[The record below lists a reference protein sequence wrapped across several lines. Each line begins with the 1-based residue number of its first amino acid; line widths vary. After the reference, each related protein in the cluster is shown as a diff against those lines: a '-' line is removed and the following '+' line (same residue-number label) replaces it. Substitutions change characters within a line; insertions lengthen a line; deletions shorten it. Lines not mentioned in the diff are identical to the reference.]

1 MCFKCSLIKK
11 IHSSCFVIAKSEFQ
25 GILISVVK
33 QMWSGKGKVAQSC
46 PTPCDPM
53 DYSPWN
59 SPGQNTDV
67 GSLFLLQGIFPTQ
80 GSNPGLLHC
89 RQTLYHLSH
98 EGSFE
103 YRGQMQFKPA
113 LAGRTVSTCVTNKYQ
128 ASDTAAPRDKHYF
141 RSGFILSIPVLL
153 GLVSFFFWVFF
164 VFLFFFCNDCFGLPW
179 WLRG

>member
-1 MCFKCSLIKK
+1 MFLN
-11 IHSSCFVIAKSEFQ
+11 FQ
-25 GILISVVK
+25 RIDTWVNIGYFEYR
-33 QMWSGKGKVAQSC
+33 GEGEVAQSC
-46 PTPCDPM
+46 PTLCDPTHC
-53 DYSPWN
+53 SLAKLLRPLN
-59 SPGQNTDV
+59 FPGKSTGV
-67 GSLFLLQGIFPTQ
+67 GCHFLLQRIFPTQ

-89 RQTLYHLSH
+89 RQMLYHLSH

-153 GLVSFFFWVFF
+153 GLVSFFFWLFF
-164 VFLFFFCNDCFGLPW
+164 FFFFFCNDCFGLPW